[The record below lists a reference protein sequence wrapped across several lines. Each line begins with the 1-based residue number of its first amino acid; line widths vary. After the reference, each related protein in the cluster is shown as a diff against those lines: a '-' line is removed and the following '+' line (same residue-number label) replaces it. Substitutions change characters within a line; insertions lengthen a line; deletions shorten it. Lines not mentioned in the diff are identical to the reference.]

1 MKFSAMFEK
10 TPFAFLP
17 YVCLGYPTLDASID
31 IVRALEPF
39 ADGFELGIPFSDP
52 VADGPVLQKA
62 SEKALQNGFQVK
74 QAFDA
79 IRSIRQ
85 FTQKPLA
92 VMTYAN
98 PVWAMGIVRF
108 ANEAADA
115 GADALIVP
123 DVPLEESDVL
133 REACHGRLEVPLF
146 AAPTTTPQ
154 RLERIVGAAQ
164 GFVYVV
170 SVAGVTGARRDVPQ
184 EALELAGSI
193 RAKPAVIGFG
203 VSAPEHAKAA
213 RQAGARG
220 VIIGSKIVQAYEE
233 SGLDGV
239 SALAESLTLISG
251 IGTSLKSKG

>member
-1 MKFSAMFEK
+1 MFEK

-62 SEKALQNGFQVK
+62 SEKALQNGIVVK
-74 QAFDA
+74 QAFDG
-79 IRSIRQ
+79 IRRIRT

-98 PVWAMGIVRF
+98 PVWATGIERF
-108 ANEAADA
+108 ANESADA

-123 DVPLEESDVL
+123 DVPLEESDCL
-133 REACHGRLEVPLF
+133 REACLRRLEVPLF

-154 RLERIVGAAQ
+154 RLERIVEATQ

-184 EALELAGSI
+184 SALDLAGSI

-203 VSAPEHAKAA
+203 ISAPEHAQAAKA
-213 RQAGARG
+213 AGARG
-220 VIIGSKIVQAYEE
+220 VIVGSRIVQAFDDG
-233 SGLDGV
+233 GLQGV
-239 SALAESLTLISG
+239 NDLAKSL
-251 IGTSLKSKG
+251 SLKTRT